1 MPPLPFP
8 DMPRTRAIVAR
19 GADSND
25 TQPLCNRFTQGA

>member
-1 MPPLPFP
+1 MAPLPFP

-25 TQPLCNRFTQGA
+25 MQPIHARSLK